1 MESPLKKDKLIEK
14 ASTPKK
20 EKWTIKEFFS
30 VFSAILGLIATVAG
44 SITSYVSYQA
54 SKNANDISERSAKNT
69 ELSAQPIITSHI
81 DNDTLFVEIKK
92 EHRGINLVDVY
103 PLVSFMEGVISEKS
117 LESMKFASFKYKSD
131 MRRSNCMM
139 DESDRIKCYEPGMME
154 FLKTLNMKLI
164 QLPDNSDK
172 STFRSASC
180 AYLFS
185 VSYNDIFGKRQRK
198 FFQINYRGHQRN
210 LSDSTFKERLSNMET
225 LSKADTTLEGALKV
239 RNQLNQN
246 SDRMMPRQKKD

>member
-30 VFSAILGLIATVAG
+30 VFSAILGLVATVAG
-44 SITSYVSYQA
+44 SITSYVAYQA

-103 PLVSFMEGVISEKS
+103 PLVSFMEGVNSWHHA
-117 LESMKFASFKYKSD
+117 SMNEEQYTQA
-131 MRRSNCMM
+131 
-139 DESDRIKCYEPGMME
+139 ME
-154 FLKTLNMKLI
+154 ELK
-164 QLPDNSDK
+164 
-172 STFRSASC
+172 
-180 AYLFS
+180 
-185 VSYNDIFGKRQRK
+185 
-198 FFQINYRGHQRN
+198 
-210 LSDSTFKERLSNMET
+210 
-225 LSKADTTLEGALKV
+225 
-239 RNQLNQN
+239 
-246 SDRMMPRQKKD
+246 